1 LPGVVVVVLGDH
13 APGGYVRGRREGIA
27 SADST
32 ESQSMTWAARP
43 SHSRRIMT
51 LRTLPGHVI
60 RVDLGGLNHTIPQL
74 LPPRR
79 LGDIAPWGV
88 CASLRDYVTRTG
100 RWAR

>member
-1 LPGVVVVVLGDH
+1 MPGVVVVVLGDR

-32 ESQSMTWAARP
+32 ELQSMTWAARP
-43 SHSRRIMT
+43 SHSRRIT
-51 LRTLPGHVI
+51 ALGALPGHVI

-79 LGDIAPWGV
+79 LGDIALWGV
-88 CASLRDYVTRTG
+88 CASLRDYVTRAG